1 MASASKHYKKKK
13 RLNPD
18 EMLRNGTLAAA
29 FQQNLLEKN
38 LVLSVF
44 SLSETRRRL
53 SDQKLLTVS
62 SALYTTY
69 QKETKK

>member
-13 RLNPD
+13 DNPD

-29 FQQNLLEKN
+29 FQQNLLEKS

>member
-1 MASASKHYKKKK
+1 
-13 RLNPD
+13 
-18 EMLRNGTLAAA
+18 MLRNGTLAAA

-69 QKETKK
+69 QKETKKIGARC

>member
-1 MASASKHYKKKK
+1 MASASKHYKK

-29 FQQNLLEKN
+29 FQQNLLEKS

-44 SLSETRRRL
+44 SLSETRRRR